1 MYHAIVRQ
9 KIRQSFDY
17 LNGGDYES
25 VVKLFAPT
33 IHHTFAGDGAMGGER
48 RGIDAAKKWYPR
60 LFRLWPGLRFEL
72 RDVVIQGTPWNTQVV
87 TRFKVQST
95 LPDGEPYQNEVIQFI
110 TLRWG
115 RIFAM
120 NMYEDTQK
128 LAAALECKAAH
139 GLAEAVAPPIL
150 N

>member
-17 LNGGDYES
+17 LNVGDYES

-33 IHHTFAGDGAMGGER
+33 ITHSFAGHHAMGGER
-48 RGIDAAKKWYPR
+48 HGVEAASKWYPR

-72 RDVVIQGTPWNTQVV
+72 RNVLVKGAPWNTLVV
-87 TRFKVQST
+87 TRFNVHAS
-95 LPDGEPYQNEVIQFI
+95 LPDGAPFQNQVIQFI

-115 RIFAM
+115 LIFSM
-120 NMYEDTQK
+120 EMYEDTQK
-128 LAAALECKAAH
+128 LVAALELKAAH

-150 N
+150 S